1 MGDSRPMTID
11 ERLARQRQ
19 GGTAQASATPRRESG
34 DKPIATPRH
43 TKQELQALRA
53 DLEANEAEGLADEL
67 VSAGLSEQ
75 DAAKAGVNEGHDDV
89 VTAPIYIA

>member
-1 MGDSRPMTID
+1 MRRAAEDG
-11 ERLARQRQ
+11 RLAPDDDRRATGAAAAGWHGAGQRNAAPRERRQ
-19 GGTAQASATPRRESG
+19 A
-34 DKPIATPRH
+34 PIATPRH

-75 DAAKAGVNEGHDDV
+75 DAAKAGVKD
-89 VTAPIYIA
+89 TMML